1 MKIRKHKITI
11 TLDWASINKDVQDK
25 AFRMARLAKL
35 GVENPTAADIL
46 ESEISLS
53 EEDMSLLRRAM
64 TQGLA
69 EVITMCNQYVWS
81 TSHISDNYIIDDDTL
96 TITLM
101 MPVNFNLAGCE
112 SLGQM
117 MHAYVIAKA
126 MTEWF
131 RYTVPARAQEQQ
143 VLCDNARAEI
153 QKILNA
159 RVRMTPHVR
168 ALEIIVGDKKPT
180 VTMLYSLNSSEIFTD
195 IPGQGDFEDYKV
207 RTASQRKVTVP
218 STIDSEHA
226 KCAAAALPAGYVL
239 YIAGKQA
246 GEQLGKVVY
255 DDKVYVWWT
264 DGVRHKEEFEITY

>member
-25 AFRMARLAKL
+25 AFRMARLTKL

-117 MHAYVIAKA
+117 IHAYIIAKA

-143 VLCDNARAEI
+143 LLCDNARAEI

-159 RVRMTPHVR
+159 RVRLLSNVR
-168 ALEIIVGDKKPT
+168 TVEIIVGEDKKPN
-180 VTMLYSLNSSEIFTD
+180 VTMLYCFDNEK
-195 IPGQGDFEDYKV
+195 FESVPTEDDH
-207 RTASQRKVTVP
+207 RIHTTMERKVAFTADKEDPVVV
-218 STIDSEHA
+218 A
-226 KCAAAALPAGYVL
+226 VALPLGYTPKIGNVE
-239 YIAGKQA
+239 I
-246 GEQLGKVVY
+246 EQLGKVVY
-255 DDKVYVWWT
+255 NDKVYVWWT
-264 DGVRHKEEFEITY
+264 ATSRFEENSEITY

>member
-25 AFRMARLAKL
+25 AFRMARLTKL

-117 MHAYVIAKA
+117 IHAYIIAKA

-143 VLCDNARAEI
+143 LLCDNARAEI
-153 QKILNA
+153 QKILSA

-168 ALEIIVGDKKPT
+168 TVEIIVGDKKPNT
-180 VTMLYSLNSSEIFTD
+180 TMLYCFDNE
-195 IPGQGDFEDYKV
+195 QFEDVPSDKY
-207 RTASQRKVTVP
+207 TIHTTTERKVTFTANEDNPKAV
-218 STIDSEHA
+218 A
-226 KCAAAALPAGYVL
+226 VGLPLGYTPN
-239 YIAGKQA
+239 IGN
-246 GEQLGKVVY
+246 EETEELGKVVY
-255 DDKVYVWWT
+255 NDKVYVWWT
-264 DGVRHKEEFEITY
+264 ATSRFEENSEITY

>member
-1 MKIRKHKITI
+1 M
-11 TLDWASINKDVQDK
+11 TLDWASINKDVRDK

-35 GVENPTAADIL
+35 GVEDPAAADIL

-53 EEDMSLLRRAM
+53 DEDMSLLRRAM

-81 TSHISDNYIIDDDTL
+81 TSHLSDNYIIDGDTI
-96 TITLM
+96 TVTLM

-117 MHAYVIAKA
+117 IHAYIIAKA

-143 VLCDNARAEI
+143 QLCDGARAEI

-159 RVRMTPHVR
+159 RVRQLGNVR
-168 ALEIIVGDKKPT
+168 EVEIIVGEDRKPD
-180 VTMLYSLNSSEIFTD
+180 VTMLYCFDNELFEEIPSEESEYEYEIYTTTERTVAFTAN
-195 IPGQGDFEDYKV
+195 EDDGKAV
-207 RTASQRKVTVP
+207 AV
-218 STIDSEHA
+218 
-226 KCAAAALPAGYVL
+226 ALPLGYTPKIGDEEVV
-239 YIAGKQA
+239 
-246 GEQLGKVVY
+246 QLGKTVY

-264 DGVRHKEEFEITY
+264 ATSRIYENSEITY